1 MKTYQCSLVSQQKLN
16 ADVYHFCLRP
26 HQPMPVRAG
35 QYLEVV
41 LDNGWCVPYSIAN
54 MPDEDGVVEMFI
66 QDVGGPAVTQVITKL
81 TQSSEATLTY
91 AGEVVAQP
99 DWQNEPLVLLV
110 AGCGLSQARALI
122 QQRLAS
128 DSSAPIYLCWGG
140 CDASELFTWPELEL
154 WQQDPRFLYNLALE
168 NPPQDWNYGTGYV
181 VDVAL
186 NDLSSTKLSAAGLA
200 AFMKAHVAITGS
212 PLMTRATTA
221 SLINAGFNASH
232 IHADLDHYQRRTV
245 TINKTAAINT

>member
-1 MKTYQCSLVSQQKLN
+1 MKTYLCSLVSQQKLN
-16 ADVYHFCLRP
+16 HDVYHFCLRP

-54 MPDEDGVVEMFI
+54 MPGDDGVVEMFI

-81 TQSSEATLTY
+81 TQSSEATLAY
-91 AGEVVAQP
+91 AGEVVTQP
-99 DWQNEPLVLLV
+99 DWENKPLVLLV

-140 CDASELFTWPELEL
+140 CGANELFAWPELEL

-168 NPPQDWNYGTGYV
+168 NPPKDWAYGTGYV

-186 NDLSSTKLSAAGLA
+186 NDLSSTKLSATGLA
-200 AFMKAHVAITGS
+200 AFLQAHVAITGS
-212 PLMTRATTA
+212 PLMTKATTA
-221 SLINAGFNASH
+221 SLISAGFSADH
-232 IHADLDHYQRRTV
+232 IHADLDFYQRRTLDS
-245 TINKTAAINT
+245 NK